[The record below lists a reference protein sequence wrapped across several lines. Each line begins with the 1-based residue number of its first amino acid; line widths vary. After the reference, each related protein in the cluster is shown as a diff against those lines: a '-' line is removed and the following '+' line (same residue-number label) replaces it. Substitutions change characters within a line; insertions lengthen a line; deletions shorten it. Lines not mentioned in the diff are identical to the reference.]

1 MTYRYF
7 APRLQCFGSPRSE
20 TRTDRLTITST
31 PDALGR
37 DDRQVPRQLPRE
49 LPRSTTVSG
58 GREDDW
64 RYGGRPYGDPDESS
78 FGDDV
83 IDVEDDS
90 LSVDDDVLPADDD
103 ELTLE

>member
-1 MTYRYF
+1 MAYRYF

-20 TRTDRLTITST
+20 TRTDRLTLAPT
-31 PDALGR
+31 PDALRR
-37 DDRQVPRQLPRE
+37 DDRQVPRQLARE
-49 LPRSTTVSG
+49 LPRSTVSG

-64 RYGGRPYGDPDESS
+64 RYGERPYADPDESS

-90 LSVDDDVLPADDD
+90 LSVDDDVLPVDDD
-103 ELTLE
+103 ALTLE